1 MFDDVVC
8 VMDEWTTPKEVIV
21 LSTPNSNTKVFEKEI
36 DKIHM
41 NYICDECKSL
51 YNFHDNKNQLDNETR
66 RIRST
71 ASLHWIGVVIDLV
84 SNNSYK
90 QMLKR
95 QFDHIVEFHTHF
107 YNGIEAMSNA
117 TMHRRIVQHK
127 ILLFLMQK

>member
-1 MFDDVVC
+1 
-8 VMDEWTTPKEVIV
+8 
-21 LSTPNSNTKVFEKEI
+21 
-36 DKIHM
+36 M

-107 YNGIEAMSNA
+107 YNSIDTMLSATISNKRGA
-117 TMHRRIVQHK
+117 YLIHCLNLQDVALDFICKCYM
-127 ILLFLMQK
+127 